1 MDDGSRRGNVNVAS
15 SVNALTIPP
24 LLKRVFG

>member
-1 MDDGSRRGNVNVAS
+1 MDDGSRRGNVNVAY